1 MFCMIKKKNYILPMF
16 QNIVEIVK
24 TVLLI
29 ALNREGW
36 YYLAIKKLSAFQRGI
51 MKKHYGDFFCL
62 NCLHS
67 FATEKKTWIS
77 KKLCENKSFCIVVMP
92 FNFFLSF
99 ILYSDLEC
107 LIEKFDECKNNF
119 GNTSIT
125 KVGEHIPSVFLIL

>member
-1 MFCMIKKKNYILPMF
+1 MFCMIKKKSYILPMF

-24 TVLLI
+24 NNSFNSFKQRRMILSC
-29 ALNREGW
+29 N
-36 YYLAIKKLSAFQRGI
+36 KKTISISKRNNE
-51 MKKHYGDFFCL
+51 KHYGDFFCL

-119 GNTSIT
+119 GNTSII